1 MGVLQYFIS
10 SYSFNL
16 LVVPL
21 TVVFAYY
28 IYSAI
33 FFIIL
38 EEARVKLHKLKE
50 KNIVNLLIMT
60 LLSFPRNK
68 RIHSSIISLF
78 DEFNRSCDGSR
89 NQRQND
95 KSKLPGR
102 KFPDIKSLFFRC
114 LIIIHLLNLIYSP
127 SLDSD
132 IIPNHLINY

>member
-21 TVVFAYY
+21 KLYLHIIYY

-50 KNIVNLLIMT
+50 KNIVKLLIMT

-78 DEFNRSCDGSR
+78 FEFNRSCDGSR
-89 NQRQND
+89 N
-95 KSKLPGR
+95 
-102 KFPDIKSLFFRC
+102 
-114 LIIIHLLNLIYSP
+114 
-127 SLDSD
+127 
-132 IIPNHLINY
+132 